1 MPWSEVSVS
10 VMREQAPLAEL
21 VLEQQGALAVTLE
34 DANDNDWDHPV
45 LEPGPGATPLWPSV
59 HVRGLFEADAA
70 RDLITRALQIVP
82 GVSRPDLIHW
92 RKVGDQVWERAWME
106 RFQPMNFG
114 DHLWIVPTGM
124 EIPFDENNIEIRL
137 DPGLAFGTGTHPTT
151 ALCLEWL
158 DGQDVT
164 GKRVVDYG
172 CGSGILGIAA
182 ALKGAERV
190 VCVDNDPQALEA
202 TSDNAVRNGVTDLV
216 QCLAPE
222 AYSENS
228 ADFVLANI
236 LAGPLVELA
245 PVLLGSVKR
254 GGAIVLSGIL
264 EEQAGMVAS
273 AYRADCHRICQHQ
286 LDGWV
291 RLVLHRGAHKC
302 PAPGLLTLRSRNNAS
317 Q

>member
-1 MPWSEVSVS
+1 MPWSEVSIS
-10 VMREQAPLAEL
+10 VVREQAPLAEL

-34 DANDNDWDHPV
+34 DGGDHPV
-45 LEPGPGATPLWPSV
+45 LEPGPGATPLWPEV
-59 HVRGLFEADAA
+59 HVRGLFEADVA
-70 RDLITRALQIVP
+70 RDGITQALQVVP
-82 GVSRPDLIHW
+82 GISRPDLIRW
-92 RKVGDQVWERAWME
+92 REVDDQVWERAWMD
-106 RFQPMNFG
+106 RFEPMKFG

-124 EIPFDENNIEIRL
+124 EIPLDENNIVIRL
-137 DPGLAFGTGTHPTT
+137 DPGLAFGSGTHPTT

-158 DGQDVT
+158 NGQDFSA
-164 GKRVVDYG
+164 KRVIDYG

-202 TSDNAVRNGVTDLV
+202 TTDNAARNGVTDRI

-228 ADFVLANI
+228 ADFILANI

-245 PVLLGSVKR
+245 PVLLDSVKP
-254 GGAIVLSGIL
+254 GGTIVLSGIL
-264 EEQAGMVAS
+264 QEQAEMVAG
-273 AYRADCHRICQHQ
+273 AYRADCQKICQNE

-291 RLVLHRGAHKC
+291 RLTIQRVHLVH
-302 PAPGLLTLRSRNNAS
+302 
-317 Q
+317 

>member
-1 MPWSEVSVS
+1 LPWSEVSIS
-10 VMREQAPLAEL
+10 VKRELAPLAEL

-34 DANDNDWDHPV
+34 DAENNPV

-70 RDLITRALQIVP
+70 RDRITRALQVVP
-82 GVSRPDLIHW
+82 GISQPDLIRW
-92 RKVGDQVWERAWME
+92 RELGDQVWERTWMD
-106 RFQPMNFG
+106 RFQPMKFG
-114 DHLWIVPTGM
+114 DHLWIVPTGT
-124 EIPFDENNIEIRL
+124 EIPWDENNIEIRL

-158 DGQDVT
+158 DGQDFSA
-164 GKRVVDYG
+164 KRVIDYG

-202 TSDNAVRNGVTDLV
+202 TTDNAARNGVTDRI

-222 AYSENS
+222 AYSGNS
-228 ADFVLANI
+228 ADFILANI

-245 PVLLGSVKR
+245 PVLLGSVKT
-254 GGAIVLSGIL
+254 GGTIVLCGIL
-264 EEQAGMVAS
+264 QEQAEMVAG
-273 AYRADCHRICQHQ
+273 AYRADCQKICRHE

-291 RLVLHRGAHKC
+291 RLTIQRVHLVH
-302 PAPGLLTLRSRNNAS
+302 
-317 Q
+317 